1 MATYTTNYNLEKP
14 EATDPFG
21 DFRQSYNDNMDIIDA
36 NLGGGGGGGGHTIVD
51 ENGSDMPAESKLQF
65 TGNVSVTD
73 DNVNGKTIVDI
84 LGGGSGDVMDVE
96 VNGVSVVDGNKVA
109 KITSYKEVTQA
120 QYDALPATKL
130 TDGIAYFIKDGT
142 SPTYDNEYSTTEKVI
157 GTWID
162 GKPVY
167 QLTVELSTFT
177 IPTSGSAWW
186 NLKTDVAKLI
196 GYFGGYTCLG
206 NQFMF
211 GEVIH
216 NDGNTVDILKTTVS
230 LYPNSNN
237 TVAVKFTQKISTVNP
252 QTATNLF
259 ITIKYTKT
267 TD

>member
-14 EATDPFG
+14 EASDPFG
-21 DFRQSYNDNMDIIDA
+21 DFRESYNDNLDIIDA
-36 NLGGGGGGGGHTIVD
+36 NLGGGGGGGDTVSWTQIQASGTKIAEID
-51 ENGSDMPAESKLQF
+51 INGTSQDVYAPS
-65 TGNVSVTD
+65 
-73 DNVNGKTIVDI
+73 
-84 LGGGSGDVMDVE
+84 GGGGGDVEDVE
-96 VNGVSVVDGNKVA
+96 VNGVSVVDGNNVA

-120 QYDALPATKL
+120 QYDALPNTKL

-142 SPTYDNEYSTTEKVI
+142 SPTYDNEYSTTEKVV
-157 GTWID
+157 GTWTNS
-162 GKPVY
+162 KPVY

-211 GEVIH
+211 GEVIY
-216 NDGNTVDILKTTVS
+216 NDGNTSDILKTTVS
-230 LYPNSNN
+230 LYQNSNN
-237 TVAVKFTQKISTVNP
+237 TVAVKFTQKISSVNP

-259 ITIKYTKT
+259 ITIRYTKT